1 MFLLFYLAYFTKY
14 IALLISQLIHC
25 QRYIFYLPLALSFCY
40 QIHPVT
46 RSDRKSNNTWAA
58 CMRKCKLLL
67 LTGFITDDSL
77 DNVSFR
83 DLRLPTITRSSD
95 NAFDVFFCCMQ
106 LEHAPS
112 NQNMIP
118 FLLMLQARLLF
129 TYKHSLVFLH

>member
-1 MFLLFYLAYFTKY
+1 
-14 IALLISQLIHC
+14 
-25 QRYIFYLPLALSFCY
+25 
-40 QIHPVT
+40 
-46 RSDRKSNNTWAA
+46 
-58 CMRKCKLLL
+58 MRKCKLLL
-67 LTGFITDDSL
+67 LTGFITDDRL

-129 TYKHSLVFLH
+129 TYKHSLVFNPLMVCVMCCYCTIFALYLKMILSARVSAINFQGCIRKSEEKMNCKGHANQRNGL